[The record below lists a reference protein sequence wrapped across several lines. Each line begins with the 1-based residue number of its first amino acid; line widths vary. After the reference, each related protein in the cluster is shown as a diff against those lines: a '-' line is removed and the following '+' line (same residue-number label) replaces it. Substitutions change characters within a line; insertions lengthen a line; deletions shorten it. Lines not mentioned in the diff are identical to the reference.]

1 MASIIRIKR
10 SSVSGN
16 PNVLAAGELAYSAL
30 TDNGSNGGERLYIGI
45 GTETDGNAANHLVI
59 GGKFFTDKLD
69 HTPGILTASSAL
81 IVDSSKKL
89 DELLVDSLSLNDNI
103 LSSTGTLKL
112 QAGTTNLIEIAD
124 NNVIV
129 GGPFGGSQ
137 LNISGSSAYLKQL
150 RSGSVNL
157 VVGANEVATSTMTFN
172 NDGSL
177 TIPGTVK
184 TLSNGDLTLAP
195 NGTGKLVLNNPYID
209 GTSVSL
215 AEYIYDTV
223 GGAVTAG
230 TGITIA
236 NSDGGNTSTV
246 SITNTGVTA
255 DTYGSATSIPVI
267 TVNAQ
272 GQITS
277 ATTASIS
284 TSLGLAADT
293 GTDTIALGTDTLN
306 ISGGEGIDTSINAA
320 TNTLTI
326 AAEVATSSN
335 LGVASFNTASFTVTS
350 GDVTIKSGGISNTQ
364 LVNSSV
370 TIGSTTVAL
379 GATST
384 SLAGL
389 TELTVDNINI
399 NSNEISS
406 TGTNQDIS
414 LNPSGTGTVAV
425 NGARIS
431 GVAAPQN
438 DTDAANKAYVDNAVT
453 GLDWKAAVNLLAN
466 TNVALTG
473 STSTL
478 VIDSH
483 SALDQTD
490 DGVYRI
496 LLINQSTSSENGIYV
511 YTDNGTSYT
520 LVRPSDADTYQ
531 ELIGTSVYVMEGTVY
546 GTTGWV
552 QSNHYLTDFTS
563 QTWVQFSGSGAYV
576 AGAGLTLSG
585 TTFNIAVATDGGIEI
600 TDDKLNLK
608 STVAGAGLTLTS
620 GVLAVGGTAD
630 RITVNSDS
638 IDIASTYVGQ
648 TSITTLGTIAT
659 GTWNATT
666 IGTTK
671 GGTGLSSYTTG
682 DLIYASATD
691 TLSKLAAGIEGKVLQ
706 INASGVPVWADLD
719 GGTY

>member
-137 LNISGSSAYLKQL
+137 LNISGGSAYLKQL